1 MRCRQTESGQ
11 VRCGNQVKTLFRKR
25 AKPSFTRCEQSFTPS
40 NWKARTN
47 QCLLKQKSHSSLR
60 AKSFSP
66 LLSWG
71 YDYIASVISL
81 SAKQGFYLLV
91 QPRQL
96 VIIRHG
102 ECVIAPAEPEFR
114 TLARPTSSH
123 AKSAKNSF
131 LFFYLA
137 HPGHGTRPSSARPT

>member
-1 MRCRQTESGQ
+1 MCP
-11 VRCGNQVKTLFRKR
+11 VRSVTYVASRSIPLSLFCHLATIHRL
-25 AKPSFTRCEQSFTPS
+25 ATIE
-40 NWKARTN
+40 
-47 QCLLKQKSHSSLR
+47 
-60 AKSFSP
+60 

-71 YDYIASVISL
+71 YDYIASVISR

-131 LFFYLA
+131 LFSYLA

>member
-1 MRCRQTESGQ
+1 MCP
-11 VRCGNQVKTLFRKR
+11 VRSVTYVASRSIPLSLFCHLATIHRL
-25 AKPSFTRCEQSFTPS
+25 ATIE
-40 NWKARTN
+40 
-47 QCLLKQKSHSSLR
+47 
-60 AKSFSP
+60 

-102 ECVIAPAEPEFR
+102 ECVIAPAEPGV
-114 TLARPTSSH
+114 SH
-123 AKSAKNSF
+123 
-131 LFFYLA
+131 
-137 HPGHGTRPSSARPT
+137 PSPPYVFSCEECEK